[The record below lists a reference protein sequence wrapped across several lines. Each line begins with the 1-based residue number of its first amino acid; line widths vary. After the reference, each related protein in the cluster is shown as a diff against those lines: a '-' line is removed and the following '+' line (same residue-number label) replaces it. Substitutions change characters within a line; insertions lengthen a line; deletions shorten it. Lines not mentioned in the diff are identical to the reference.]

1 MTHERPLVRVWV
13 CSGHSQRAGK
23 TLPQLVAR
31 MSEARCGSVMS
42 VWHRPRISLRS
53 SGLLSEIR
61 SGRHSPRRRGIQ
73 YAAPLGSNC
82 RLWNTGS
89 SGQAGRRRRRLGH
102 PFCPSFGIAAGRK
115 IRLEQD
121 RNAVP
126 ATNRQWFWLRI
137 WQSKGSGN
145 ADSQRK
151 VRGSGWSGQ
160 GCLHV
165 CPCDSGCD
173 RAHPASWRA
182 SASYRPL
189 RAVWAFAPGH
199 SGVLSEITRPFSA
212 R

>member
-13 CSGHSQRAGK
+13 CSGHSQPAGK
-23 TLPQLVAR
+23 TLPQLIAR
-31 MSEARCGSVMS
+31 MSEARCGSVTS
-42 VWHRPRISLRS
+42 VWLRARISLRS
-53 SGLLSEIR
+53 SGLLSEMR
-61 SGRHSPRRRGIQ
+61 SSRHSPRRRGIQ
-73 YAAPLGSNC
+73 YAAPS
-82 RLWNTGS
+82 RLQLPPLEYWVVRSSRTTTSEIRSPLLSLFWHCGRPQNSSRTGPE
-89 SGQAGRRRRRLGH
+89 RRPGNE
-102 PFCPSFGIAAGRK
+102 PSMVLA
-115 IRLEQD
+115 E
-121 RNAVP
+121 
-126 ATNRQWFWLRI
+126 I
-137 WQSKGSGN
+137 WSSKGSGN

-151 VRGSGWSGQ
+151 ARGSGWSGQ

-165 CPCDSGCD
+165 CPRNCCCD

>member
-126 ATNRQWFWLRI
+126 ATNRQWFWPRFGRP
-137 WQSKGSGN
+137 KGLAMLIRSEKHG
-145 ADSQRK
+145 
-151 VRGSGWSGQ
+151 VRGGAAKGASMSAPVIAAATAPTLLLGG
-160 GCLHV
+160 LLLLI
-165 CPCDSGCD
+165 CP
-173 RAHPASWRA
+173 
-182 SASYRPL
+182 
-189 RAVWAFAPGH
+189 
-199 SGVLSEITRPFSA
+199 
-212 R
+212 